1 MEYDN
6 AIVLFLI
13 GVISRS
19 IRIPL
24 ALSCTISKLEQNDTV
39 IQLTASKEETS
50 CAATHPSIKEDD
62 TLKIDKLSSNIE
74 RYVPLKKVPYNT
86 SNMIGVIKD
95 VKNIPKTNFFILYYT
110 KSAQK
115 VNDKNG
121 HKGIFLQI

>member
-62 TLKIDKLSSNIE
+62 TLKMDKLSSNIE

-95 VKNIPKTNFFILYYT
+95 VKNIPLSLKYNFTFRFT
-110 KSAQK
+110 KEII
-115 VNDKNG
+115 
-121 HKGIFLQI
+121 IFLLLIFYL